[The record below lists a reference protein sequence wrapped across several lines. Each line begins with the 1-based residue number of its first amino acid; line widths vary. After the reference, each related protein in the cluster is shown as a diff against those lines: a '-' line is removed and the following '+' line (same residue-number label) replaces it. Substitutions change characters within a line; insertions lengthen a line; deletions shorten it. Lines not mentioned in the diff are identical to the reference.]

1 MHKVVFRPKDMIMV
15 IIVIII
21 IINNKGLITTG
32 GNSITYIR
40 TLLMVFVILIFNLGI
55 KKAAGNA
62 SRNISQK
69 IGILFLVSILFL
81 MVFSIVFQLID
92 KQPLDYMKRSITT
105 GIYLIIAWLF
115 AYEAIRFYKK
125 RAVSIFFIASVISYS
140 LTIVKGIM
148 QYGVSILFHTISINA
163 KMAYAPFEVDVLTYI
178 FALFVIYY
186 LIIDKNYKKGVLA
199 FVFCFLGY
207 KRIILIALIITLIL
221 YWAYLKRVKNL
232 RKMVSI
238 ISIFC
243 IVVANVY
250 IYIIKNNILNL
261 LAIKYNIEFNYR
273 IKFYSI
279 FSQDYSLNPFN
290 IGKGLGYLDMR
301 MKEVLI
307 NNWGFASATTMH
319 GDILKTFIAL
329 GIVLFVIYLVL
340 ILWVN
345 TYKINTIYGKKA
357 TYGYFLMT
365 LFLFICM
372 FASNAWYDQ
381 SISLIYALLCF
392 ALPFN
397 NLEESTS
404 VI

>member
-15 IIVIII
+15 IIIIII
-21 IINNKGLITTG
+21 IINNKGLITSG

-40 TLLMVFVILIFNLGI
+40 TLLMAFVTLIFNLGT
-55 KKAAGNA
+55 KRAAGNA
-62 SRNISQK
+62 SQSISQK
-69 IGILFLVSILFL
+69 IVILFLIPILFL

-92 KQPLDYMKRSITT
+92 KQPMDYMKRSITT

-125 RAVSIFFIASVISYS
+125 RAVSIFFIAAVISYS
-140 LTIVKGIM
+140 LTIIKGIM
-148 QYGVSILFHTISINA
+148 QYGVSILFHTININT
-163 KMAYAPFEVDVLTYI
+163 KMAYAPLEVDVLTYI

-207 KRIILIALIITLIL
+207 KRIILFALITILIIH
-221 YWAYLKRVKNL
+221 WVYLKRVKNL
-232 RKMVSI
+232 RKMVPI

-250 IYIIKNNILNL
+250 IYIIKYNILDL
-261 LAIKYNIEFNYR
+261 LAIKYNIEFNFR
-273 IKFYSI
+273 LKFYSI
-279 FSQDYSLNPFN
+279 FSQDYSLSPFN
-290 IGKGLGYLDMR
+290 IGKGLGFSDMR

-307 NNWGFASATTMH
+307 NSWGLNSATTMH

-345 TYKINTIYGKKA
+345 TNKINTFYGKKA
-357 TYGYFLMT
+357 SFGYFLMT

-392 ALPFN
+392 ALPYN
-397 NLEESTS
+397 NSEES
-404 VI
+404 IKAL